1 VKKSIPI
8 FLIAA
13 VCAAS
18 ATPGFAARAAGTSA
32 AAPVPRPAALPIPG
46 ARPAAQ
52 ADVPVTET
60 DQTLHAMHDEM
71 QRARVRL
78 RLAGVDK
85 PFYIE
90 YRLLDLDVRTVSAS
104 FGALVSSSTSRTRF
118 MAVDVRVGN
127 YHLDSSNF
135 ISEDGFQGF
144 LGSTGEVGIDRDYSS
159 LRQDLWLATD
169 QAYKAAVTQMALK
182 QSFLRSLTKP
192 PEIDDF
198 APTSPTVKIDPRQEP
213 DWSSRNWDEEA
224 REASVVLK
232 DFPQLYGNRVN
243 YYLVYATTYRM
254 TTEGTTIRSTRH
266 LAAVEAALDTQ
277 ADDGMSLHNYYSA
290 YRSVAADLPDA
301 ATVSK
306 GIAAA
311 ATDLMALRS
320 SSLLPDYTGPVLF
333 DAPAAASTLAQVLE
347 PSLSGARPPL
357 AMTRDFDSF
366 IERFGGRSEWSG
378 RVGTRVLPTNV
389 SLYDDPTIAD
399 FQGQPLLGSYDVD
412 DEGVKSE
419 RVNLVSNGILRDLL
433 MSRRP
438 GPDFSLSNGH
448 ARSAVLSDPHPLS
461 SNLFLTSSD
470 ALKPDEMRKKFL
482 DACKDD
488 GHEWCI
494 EIKRMDNP
502 ALSAVSQEDFSEFVG
517 SLGSGIANG
526 DRAPLL
532 VYRVYVADGHE
543 ELARGGFLEGLN
555 MRSLRNM
562 LAVGSDPYIL
572 TYMQNSQDGLAGTA
586 LGAFGDANSGIP
598 STLVAP
604 SILLDDVE
612 IRGFHGEPSRIPL
625 DAPPPLK

>member
-1 VKKSIPI
+1 MRKFAPVT
-8 FLIAA
+8 LTALLAA
-13 VCAAS
+13 FAFVAATS
-18 ATPGFAARAAGTSA
+18 PAFAARAAGKPA
-32 AAPVPRPAALPIPG
+32 GAALP
-46 ARPAAQ
+46 RPAAQ
-52 ADVPVTET
+52 APVPDTET

-71 QRARVRL
+71 ERARTRL
-78 RLAGVDK
+78 QIEGVDK

-90 YRLLDLDVRTVSAS
+90 YRLLDLDVRTVTAS
-104 FGALVSSSTSRTRF
+104 FGALVNSSTSRTRF

-144 LGSTGEVGIDRDYSS
+144 LGSTGEVGIDRDYNS

-198 APTSPTVKIDPRQEP
+198 SPVQPLVKIDPRP
-213 DWSSRNWDEEA
+213 DSDWSSRNWDEEA
-224 REASVVLK
+224 REASAVLK

-243 YYLVYATTYRM
+243 YYLVYATSYRM
-254 TTEGTTIRSTRH
+254 TSEGTTIRSTRH

-277 ADDGMSLHNYYSA
+277 ADDGMSLHNYYA
-290 YRSVAADLPDA
+290 VYRALPAELPDA
-301 ATVSK
+301 ATISK
-306 GIAAA
+306 ALAST

-320 SSLLPDYTGPVLF
+320 SPLVPDYTGPVLF

-357 AMTRDFDSF
+357 AMTREFDSF

-378 RVGTRVLPTNV
+378 RVGTRVLPTSV
-389 SLYDDPTIAD
+389 SLVDDPTLQD

-412 DEGVKSE
+412 DEGVKSQ
-419 RVNLVSNGILRDLL
+419 RVELVQNGILRGLL

-448 ARSAVLSDPHPLS
+448 GRSALLSDPRPLS
-461 SNLFLTSSD
+461 SNLFLQSND
-470 ALKPDEMRKKFL
+470 ALKPDDMRKKFL
-482 DACKDD
+482 DSCKSD

-502 ALSAVSQEDFSEFVG
+502 AVAAVSQQDFSDFVG
-517 SLGSGIANG
+517 GLGSGIANG

-532 VYRVYVADGHE
+532 VYKVYVADGHE
-543 ELARGGFLEGLN
+543 ELARGGFLDGLTLRS
-555 MRSLRNM
+555 MRNI
-562 LAVGSDPYIL
+562 LALGDDAHVL
-572 TYMQNSQDGLAGTA
+572 TYMQNSQDGLSGTA
-586 LGAFGDANSGIP
+586 LGAFGLANGGIP
-598 STLVAP
+598 STVTSP
-604 SILLDDVE
+604 SLLLDDVE
-612 IRGFHGEPSRIPL
+612 IRGFHGEPSRVPL
-625 DAPPPLK
+625 DPAPPLK

>member
-1 VKKSIPI
+1 VRKCT
-8 FLIAA
+8 LAA
-13 VCAAS
+13 LLAAL
-18 ATPGFAARAAGTSA
+18 AAAFALPTFAARAAGPAGKSA
-32 AAPVPRPAALPIPG
+32 AVAL
-46 ARPAAQ
+46 AHPAAQ
-52 ADVPVTET
+52 APVPTTET

-71 QRARVRL
+71 ERARTRL
-78 RLAGVDK
+78 QLAGVAK
-85 PFYIE
+85 PFYVE
-90 YRLLDLDVRTVSAS
+90 YRLLDLDVRSVTAS

-144 LGSTGEVGIDRDYSS
+144 LGSTGEVGIDRDYNS

-198 APTSPTVKIDPRQEP
+198 SPAQPLVKIDPRVDP

-224 REASVVLK
+224 REASTVLK
-232 DFPQLYGNRVN
+232 DYPQLYGNRVN

-254 TTEGTTIRSTRH
+254 TSEGTTIRSTRH
-266 LAAVEAALDTQ
+266 LAGIEAALDTQ
-277 ADDGMSLHNYYSA
+277 ADDGMSLHNYYA
-290 YRSVAADLPDA
+290 VYRALPADLPDPA
-301 ATVSK
+301 AISK
-306 GIAAA
+306 ALAGA

-320 SSLLPDYTGPVLF
+320 SPLIPDYTGPVLF
-333 DAPAAASTLAQVLE
+333 DAPAAALTVAQVLE

-357 AMTRDFDSF
+357 SMTREFDSF

-378 RVGTRVLPTNV
+378 RVGTRVLPTSV
-389 SLYDDPTIAD
+389 SLFDDPTLAD
-399 FQGQPLLGSYDVD
+399 FQGQPLLGNYDVD
-412 DEGVKSE
+412 DEGVKSQ
-419 RVNLVSNGILRDLL
+419 RVDLVQNGILRDLL

-448 ARSAVLSDPHPLS
+448 ARSALLSDPHPLS
-461 SNLFLTSSD
+461 SNLFLQSND
-470 ALKPDEMRKKFL
+470 ALKPDDMRKKFL
-482 DACKDD
+482 AACKDD
-488 GHEWCI
+488 GHEWCV

-502 ALSAVSQEDFSEFVG
+502 ALAAVSGDDFSEFVG
-517 SLGSGIANG
+517 SLGAGISNG

-532 VYRVYVADGHE
+532 AYKVYVADGHE

-555 MRSLRNM
+555 LRSLRGM
-562 LAVGSDPYIL
+562 LAVGDDAYAL
-572 TYMQNSQDGLAGTA
+572 TYMQNSQDGLSGTA
-586 LGAFGDANSGIP
+586 LGSFGIANGGIP
-598 STLVAP
+598 STVVSP
-604 SILLDDVE
+604 SLLLDDVE

-625 DAPPPLK
+625 DPPPPLK